1 VSGTL
6 NRKDPPSMTDT
17 SHNTPQDLAEQTRAA
32 EIAPRKV
39 YVKPTLGRLV
49 LECTS
54 NLPGSGGDLAEGGS

>member
-1 VSGTL
+1 
-6 NRKDPPSMTDT
+6 MTDT